1 MLFAERTE
9 GASRVSK
16 IRAFLA
22 THLRLHTKLKMCR
35 RITKAVMLTDLQMSS
50 SPLNIIT
57 ITLPMGYSVL
67 L

>member
-16 IRAFLA
+16 IHAFLA

-35 RITKAVMLTDLQMSS
+35 RITKTVMLTDLHMSS
-50 SPLNIIT
+50 FLLNIIT
-57 ITLPMGYSVL
+57 ITLSMGYSVL